1 MTERPVAAATTSP
14 RITPGSEGIAAL
26 ALGAMGVVYGDI
38 GTSPLYAVRECFI
51 GAHALPI
58 TPENVLG
65 VLSLIFW
72 SLTMVVSVKYL
83 AFVMRAD
90 NHGEGGILALLALIG
105 PVQNQA
111 PRKRSAIVLLGL
123 VGAALLYGDG
133 VITPAISVL
142 SAVEGLQVAT
152 HALEPLIVPLAVVI
166 LFGLFL
172 VQHRGTAKIGAVF
185 GPAMLV
191 WFAVIGCIGV
201 TRIWGQPAGETS
213 VLVALNPAHA
223 VELFFSS
230 GSAAFWILGSV
241 VLCITGGEAL
251 YADMG
256 HFGRKPIRLAWYTV
270 ALPGLLLNYFGQGA
284 LLLEQGSAVR
294 NPFFEAAPEW
304 ALYPLV
310 GLSTVATIIASQAL
324 ISGVFSLTQ
333 QAVQLGYSPRVTIVH
348 TSGTTEG
355 QIYVPEVNWGLMVMC
370 ILLVLGF
377 RNSSALAGAY
387 GIAVTGTMAVTSV
400 LYYVVARQRWD
411 WSPLRTGALLALFLV
426 FDLGFFGANI
436 VKVADGGWF
445 PILVAVSVFTVMTT
459 WKRGRAEM
467 AELLSRASL
476 PMNLFLADLSV
487 QLPHRV
493 DGTAVVMTST
503 VSGVP
508 PVLLHHFKHNKVLH
522 KRVVLLSI
530 VSEKR
535 PEVADEDRIEIIE
548 LGEGFYRLIAHFG
561 FMESPR
567 MSMILDLARSQ
578 GMQFDLMS
586 TTFFL
591 GRETL
596 LPTGP
601 APLAKWR
608 KRLFAIISR
617 NAPSATAFF
626 EIPPNRVV
634 ELGAQLEL

>member
-1 MTERPVAAATTSP
+1 MRERQTADP
-14 RITPGSEGIAAL
+14 RVYGVEGL
-26 ALGAMGVVYGDI
+26 AGLGLGALGVVYGDI

-51 GAHALPI
+51 GPHALPI

-83 AFVMRAD
+83 TFVMRAD

-105 PVQNQA
+105 PAQNRLT
-111 PRKRSAIVLLGL
+111 RKRSVTVLLGL
-123 VGAALLYGDG
+123 FGAALLYGDG

-142 SAVEGLQVAT
+142 SAVEGLRVAT
-152 HALEPLIVPLAVVI
+152 DSLERFIIPFAVVI

-172 VQHRGTAKIGAVF
+172 VQKRGTAKIGAVF
-185 GPAMLV
+185 GPAMVV
-191 WFAVIGCIGV
+191 WFATIGGLGV
-201 TRIWGQPAGETS
+201 AEILAQANAQTT
-213 VLVALNPAHA
+213 VLAALNPVYALR
-223 VELFFSS
+223 LFISA
-230 GSAAFWILGSV
+230 GSDAFWILGSV

-256 HFGRKPIRLAWYTV
+256 HFGRRPIRLAWYCV
-270 ALPGLLLNYFGQGA
+270 ALPGLLLNYLGQGA
-284 LLLEQGSAVR
+284 LLLAEGSAVA
-294 NPFFEAAPEW
+294 NPFFELAPDW
-304 ALYPLV
+304 GLYPLV

-324 ISGVFSLTQ
+324 ITGVFSLTQ

-355 QIYVPEVNWGLMVMC
+355 QIYIPEVNWALMLMC
-370 ILLVLGF
+370 ILLVMGF
-377 RNSSALAGAY
+377 QSSSALAGAY
-387 GIAVTGTMAVTSV
+387 GIAVTGTMAVTSGLFFAVSRERWQWSWLRSGTV
-400 LYYVVARQRWD
+400 LV
-411 WSPLRTGALLALFLV
+411 LFLL
-426 FDLGFFGANI
+426 FDLSFFGANI
-436 VKVADGGWF
+436 VKIADGGWF
-445 PILVAVSVFTVMTT
+445 PILVAVAMFTIMTT

-467 AELLSRASL
+467 GELLSQASL
-476 PMNLFLADLSV
+476 PMNLFLADLAV
-487 QLPHRV
+487 QRPHRV

-503 VSGVP
+503 VAGVP

-522 KRVVLLSI
+522 QRVVLLSI

-535 PEVADEDRIEIIE
+535 PEVEDAARLEIVD
-548 LGEGFYRLIAHFG
+548 LGEGFYRLIARFG
-561 FMESPR
+561 FMEIPR
-567 MSMILDLARSQ
+567 VRKILDLAHAR
-578 GMQFDLMS
+578 GMSFDLMN

-596 LPTGP
+596 LPTGR

-626 EIPPNRVV
+626 DIPPNRVV